1 MHCDGADAAGAE
13 TGIPENVVL
22 TEDVRAYVL
31 KRKQDFRVCTS
42 CGGPILLPVSVKP
55 QKPSDIKVKV
65 GDHTVYISLYQARYH
80 DVIHAGMIPRFR
92 DYY

>member
-1 MHCDGADAAGAE
+1 MHCDGADAAGPG
-13 TGIPENVVL
+13 TTVPENVVL
-22 TEDVRAYVL
+22 TEEVRAYVL

-42 CGGPILLPVSVKP
+42 CGGPILLPVSVKTP
-55 QKPSDIKVKV
+55 KPSDIKVKV
-65 GDHTVYISLYQARYH
+65 GDYTVYVSLYQARYH

>member
-1 MHCDGADAAGAE
+1 MHCDGADAAGPE
-13 TGIPENVVL
+13 SGIPENVVL
-22 TEDVRAYVL
+22 TDEVRAYVL

-42 CGGPILLPVSVKP
+42 CGGPILLPVSVKLP
-55 QKPSDIKVKV
+55 KPSDLRVKV

-80 DVIHAGMIPRFR
+80 DVIHAGMIPRSR

>member
-1 MHCDGADAAGAE
+1 MHCDGADAAGPE
-13 TGIPENVVL
+13 TGVPENVVL

-31 KRKQDFRVCTS
+31 KRKEDFRVCTS

-55 QKPSDIKVKV
+55 PKPSDIRVKV
-65 GDHTVYISLYQARYH
+65 GDQTVYVSLHQARYH

>member
-1 MHCDGADAAGAE
+1 MHSDGADAAGPDSGVPQE
-13 TGIPENVVL
+13 IVL

-31 KRKQDFRVCTS
+31 RRKQNFRVCTS
-42 CGGPILLPVSVKP
+42 CGGPILLPVSMKP
-55 QKPSDIKVKV
+55 PKPSDLKVKV
-65 GDHTVYISLYQARYH
+65 GDHTVFVSLYQARYH

>member
-1 MHCDGADAAGAE
+1 MHCDGADAADSEA
-13 TGIPENVVL
+13 GIPYQVVF

-31 KRKQDFRVCTS
+31 ARKQDFRVCTS
-42 CGGPILLPVSVKP
+42 CGGPILLPVSVKSP
-55 QKPSDIKVKV
+55 KPSDLRVKV
-65 GDHTVYISLYQARYH
+65 GDHTVYVSLYQARYH

>member
-1 MHCDGADAAGAE
+1 MHSDGADAADAGTRVPQE
-13 TGIPENVVL
+13 IVL

-31 KRKQDFRVCTS
+31 TRKQNFRVCTS
-42 CGGPILLPVSVKP
+42 CSGPILLPVSVKP
-55 QKPSDIKVKV
+55 PKPSDIRVKV
-65 GDHTVYISLYQARYH
+65 GDHTVYVSLYQARYH